1 MGNKS
6 KNQIPKEDRAFLHVR
21 ENAKGRLNIKFG
33 PEKYSTNTE
42 KFNQMLMTT
51 LLYGLSFINTLTKD
65 LPITE
70 REKHYDSVQMTLS
83 SVLSGAFPEVF
94 EYKRKQMLMEEEA
107 IERVKKG
114 VPVDEETLN
123 KINEVKE
130 SVMSRIKEDEEKL
143 QKSIMN
149 KISKA
154 DEELKEIELALKTF
168 NKVTSGKPITEENKK
183 GNEFIREM
191 LDNKISFLNEYITEQ
206 SELLKPEKS
215 EVS

>member
-70 REKHYDSVQMTLS
+70 REMHYDSVQMTLS

-107 IERVKKG
+107 IERVQKG
-114 VPVDEETLN
+114 VPVEEETLN

-130 SVMSRIKEDEEKL
+130 SVMSRIKEDKEKL
-143 QKSIMN
+143 QKSIMK

-191 LDNKISFLNEYITEQ
+191 LENKISFLNEYITEQ
-206 SELLKPEKS
+206 SKLLKPEKS

>member
-70 REKHYDSVQMTLS
+70 REMHYDSVQTTLS
-83 SVLSGAFPEVF
+83 SVLAGAFPEVF

-107 IERVKKG
+107 IENVKKG

-143 QKSIMN
+143 QKSIMK

-168 NKVTSGKPITEENKK
+168 TEVTSGKPITEENKK

-191 LDNKISFLNEYITEQ
+191 LENKISFLNEYITEQ
-206 SELLKPEKS
+206 SKLLKPEKS

>member
-191 LDNKISFLNEYITEQ
+191 LENKISFLNEYITEQ

>member
-70 REKHYDSVQMTLS
+70 REMHYDSVQMTLS

-191 LDNKISFLNEYITEQ
+191 LENKISFLNEYITEQ